1 MINKITKTLILLL
14 IFTTTSC
21 SYKPIFSEKNY
32 NFGIE
37 KIELE
42 GEKEINR
49 VIKNRLE
56 LIKRINQKNKKQYKL
71 KVETDKDRKIISKD
85 SKGDPVKF
93 EFIIFANIEI
103 LEGKNL
109 LTKKE
114 IKINNIYNNDSD
126 KFKLEQ
132 KERII
137 VNNLS
142 RIVTDEII
150 SVIINLNDN

>member
-14 IFTTTSC
+14 IFTITSC

-37 KIELE
+37 KIELK

-71 KVETDKDRKIISKD
+71 KVETEKDRKIISKD

-93 EFIIFANIEI
+93 EFIIFATVEI
-103 LEGKNL
+103 LEGKNI

-114 IKINNIYNNDSD
+114 IKRNNIYNNDSD

-150 SVIINLNDN
+150 SVIMNLNDN